1 MENILPSTH
10 YTNDFKIL
18 KNNDPKFIICQFLSL
33 GLVQVVKEMHVNKQR
48 FCINIAGYFMFSV
61 INSLDMH
68 CLYLLFILQLCPDF
82 YISISDTTFSES
94 LWLETLQLKLIQL
107 YHDPNCSSFFHDRVG
122 S

>member
-18 KNNDPKFIICQFLSL
+18 KSNDPKLIICQFLSL

-48 FCINIAGYFMFSV
+48 FCINIADYFMFSV

-68 CLYLLFILQLCPDF
+68 SLYFNCVL
-82 YISISDTTFSES
+82 ISISDTTFSES

-107 YHDPNCSSFFHDRVG
+107 YHDPNCSSFFHDKVG